1 MSWRDELWFNKYI
14 QKSYTFNNGL
24 ALVMTPQVWEFKGWL
39 EKQNWRTEYDILW
52 SKELTNL
59 CLRLI
64 PHGNTYSLVFIL

>member
-39 EKQNWRTEYDILW
+39 EKQNWRTEYDIL
-52 SKELTNL
+52 
-59 CLRLI
+59 
-64 PHGNTYSLVFIL
+64 